1 MYGTEEWK
9 GYFINNLIKD
19 LNYSSYLELGVAA
32 GESWHQIKCNKKVG
46 VDNNPNI
53 KIPGVVLSTTDQYFD
68 FFIDE
73 DVNYDLI
80 YIDAYHEKNQVK
92 KDFYNSWDHLNPGGM
107 IIMHDVNPPSKSG
120 TSQAAHGDCF
130 EFWIELVKKYPNN
143 VSVFSG
149 GTICGQVDSVGV
161 WFKEDETISKDDII
175 SIDNT
180 YEYFVENHSKYIKNL
195 ELTYEKILNRME
207 KNGN

>member
-1 MYGTEEWK
+1 
-9 GYFINNLIKD
+9 
-19 LNYSSYLELGVAA
+19 
-32 GESWHQIKCNKKVG
+32 
-46 VDNNPNI
+46 
-53 KIPGVVLSTTDQYFD
+53 
-68 FFIDE
+68 
-73 DVNYDLI
+73 
-80 YIDAYHEKNQVK
+80 
-92 KDFYNSWDHLNPGGM
+92 
-107 IIMHDVNPPSKSG
+107 MHDVNPPSKSG

-161 WFKEDETISKDDII
+161 WFKEDETISKDEII

>member
-32 GESWHQIKCNKKVG
+32 GESWHQIECDKKVG

-107 IIMHDVNPPSKSG
+107 ILMHDVNPPSKSG
-120 TSQAAHGDCF
+120 TSQTAHGDCF

-143 VSVFSG
+143 VAVFSG
-149 GTICGQVDSVGV
+149 GIICGQVDSVGV
-161 WFKEDETISKDDII
+161 WFKEGEIISKEDII

-180 YEYFVENHSKYIKNL
+180 YEYFVEKHSKYIKNL
-195 ELTYEKILNRME
+195 ELTYEKILNRIE
-207 KNGN
+207 KK